1 MDPRFTVDARGQL
14 IAEDAEAQRELALR
28 SGRFALAPTSSDLLC
43 FIKNPPT
50 GGEMAPPR
58 AVLMG
63 DAGAFPISDLIA
75 FLSQL
80 RWSGLVR
87 VHPASGQRSIYLK
100 EGEVRGAMSADPA
113 DRLGEVVI
121 RLGYLTRKQLDQV
134 MEQGHSSKMG
144 RVLVD
149 RGLLEAHQLWKCITQ
164 QLSDIFHAMVLCREG
179 AFLLID
185 QEMDEKSMHSV
196 QLSTQSLLMDSVR
209 QVDEMAHFRKR
220 IPHGRVHVSRKR
232 GSDGKLEEDED
243 RVLALVDG
251 ERTVLELGQ
260 ASKMSE
266 FDVTK
271 VIFRLLEGGYA
282 SVSERGVAR
291 VSQADHRPSAAAAP
305 AADQAPQAV
314 IRIFN
319 FIFRE
324 IRDEVAKKKMEGEFI
339 AAANAALARR
349 ALSPSP
355 VLAGLSFDLAGNLSE
370 QRLLQQFE
378 TSRAHLGSEPIA
390 SLKQALSDVMFF
402 LLFQAGEL
410 LESRADEDLAR
421 RVKEL
426 LATIE
431 AEF

>member
-1 MDPRFTVDARGQL
+1 MDPRFTVDARGQV
-14 IAEDAEAQRELALR
+14 IAEDAGAQRELATR
-28 SGRFALAPTSSDLLC
+28 SGRFSLAPTGSDLLC

-50 GGEMAPPR
+50 GGERAPPR
-58 AVLMG
+58 AVLIG
-63 DAGAFPISDLIA
+63 DAGTFPVSDLIA

-87 VHPASGQRSIYLK
+87 VPPASGQRSIYVK
-100 EGEVRGAMSADPA
+100 EGEVRGAMSDDPA

-121 RLGYLTRKQLDQV
+121 RLGYLTRKQLEQALDQAP
-134 MEQGHSSKMG
+134 SSKMG

-196 QLSTQSLLMDSVR
+196 QLSTQSLLMDSIR
-209 QVDEMAHFRKR
+209 KIDEMAHFRKR
-220 IPHGRVHVSRKR
+220 IPHGRVHVARKR
-232 GSDGKLEEDED
+232 ASDGKLEEEED

-260 ASKMSE
+260 AAKMSE

-271 VIFRLLEGGYA
+271 IIFRLMEGGYVG
-282 SVSERGVAR
+282 VSERPHAR
-291 VSQADHRPSAAAAP
+291 VSP
-305 AADQAPQAV
+305 AALGVAASPVAASAKQPSSSQAPFAV

-324 IRDEVAKKKMEGEFI
+324 IRDEVAKRKMETEFI

-349 ALSPSP
+349 ALS
-355 VLAGLSFDLAGNLSE
+355 A
-370 QRLLQQFE
+370 
-378 TSRAHLGSEPIA
+378 
-390 SLKQALSDVMFF
+390 
-402 LLFQAGEL
+402 
-410 LESRADEDLAR
+410 
-421 RVKEL
+421 
-426 LATIE
+426 
-431 AEF
+431 

>member
-14 IAEDAEAQRELALR
+14 TAEDANAQRELAIR
-28 SGRFALAPTSSDLLC
+28 SGNFALAPTGSDLLC
-43 FIKNPPT
+43 FIKSPPT
-50 GGEMAPPR
+50 GGGMAPPR

-63 DAGAFPISDLIA
+63 DAGGFPGSDLMPS
-75 FLSQL
+75 LSHL
-80 RWSGLVR
+80 RWTGLVR
-87 VHPASGQRSIYLK
+87 VPPASGQRSIYLK
-100 EGEVRGAMSADPA
+100 EGEVRGAMSEDPA

-134 MEQGHSSKMG
+134 LEQGPSSKMG

-196 QLSTQSLLMDSVR
+196 QLSTQSLLMDSIR
-209 QVDEMAHFRKR
+209 KIDEMAHFRKR

-232 GSDGKLEEDED
+232 GSDGKLEEEED

-260 ASKMSE
+260 ASKLSE

-282 SVSERGVAR
+282 AVSERGGAR
-291 VSQADHRPSAAAAP
+291 LSQADHRPPPMAGP

-339 AAANAALARR
+339 DAANAAL
-349 ALSPSP
+349 S
-355 VLAGLSFDLAGNLSE
+355 
-370 QRLLQQFE
+370 
-378 TSRAHLGSEPIA
+378 
-390 SLKQALSDVMFF
+390 
-402 LLFQAGEL
+402 
-410 LESRADEDLAR
+410 
-421 RVKEL
+421 
-426 LATIE
+426 
-431 AEF
+431 